1 MGIGDNIR
9 KAAEN
14 AMENV
19 SENEPDPDR
28 SGDAAARD
36 SLAGDMARK
45 IDPELGTPDAGED
58 AADPDSRG

>member
-19 SENEPDPDR
+19 SENEPDR
-28 SGDAAARD
+28 SEDAAARD